1 MVAVGERDRRF
12 ACRQFRQ
19 SARNRKPAGGAD
31 ELMTAIPARV
41 TITIVV
47 HNRLTNVRYCRM
59 RSTIS
64 ANVPKGLDVKIVK
77 GGAIVVKFPEGT
89 RISTAIPT
97 PPRPASAWPNT
108 ALAPQLSR

>member
-1 MVAVGERDRRF
+1 MVAVGDRDRRF

-19 SARNRKPAGGAD
+19 SAGNRKPAGGAD
-31 ELMTAIPARV
+31 ELITTIPARV

-77 GGAIVVKFPEGT
+77 GGGIVVKFP
-89 RISTAIPT
+89 
-97 PPRPASAWPNT
+97 
-108 ALAPQLSR
+108 